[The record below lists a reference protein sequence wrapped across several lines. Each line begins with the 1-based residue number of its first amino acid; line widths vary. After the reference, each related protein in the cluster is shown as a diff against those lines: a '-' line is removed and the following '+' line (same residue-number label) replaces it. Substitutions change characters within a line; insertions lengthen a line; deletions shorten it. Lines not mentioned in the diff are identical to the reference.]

1 MLAGESLPMDLIL
14 PQSTSAIRFSH
25 ILAAAAL
32 AGTMMVTTLPNPA
45 SAATSGFHAPT
56 RTFAGA
62 FLAANAARER
72 YDFTAAAR
80 FFDEALRFDP
90 GNQGLRRDL
99 MIALVTD
106 GQIEAAVPH
115 GEALKDD
122 TGAARLAR
130 LLLGVDAV
138 RESRYLDAN
147 ALLSSGASND
157 LETLMSGIMRAWAL
171 HGSGDTE
178 GALALIDA
186 LDGPDWYALFAS
198 YHGALI
204 ADAAGMNEDA
214 EARYAA
220 GVDDQAGG
228 SASPLT
234 YLRLAEA
241 NARFLARNGNLAEA
255 REAIARGLEIAPNNP
270 DMLAVAET
278 IDTPAGSRSII
289 ATPQRGAA
297 EILLNLGSA
306 INRDGAEDFAAL
318 YLELGR
324 ALWPNNAQILFELGG
339 IAEALG
345 QTDKA
350 IRYYAAVPSDSPLAH
365 ISALQRGLA
374 LSDLDRN
381 DEAKAQLRALID
393 ADPNDFRGYLALGG
407 VHSSLKEFDEAADV
421 YAAAIEQLDLD
432 EPRFWQVHY
441 RLGIAYERTDR
452 WPEAERV
459 FKHTLTL
466 VPDQPDVL
474 NYLGYSWIDMNMNL
488 DEGIEMI
495 RTAVAQ
501 RPRDGYIVDS
511 LGWAYYRLGEFEKA
525 VEQLETATELR
536 PRDMIINDHLGD
548 AYWRVGRQLEAT
560 YQWSRALAMEGE
572 EEDLAEIRQKLA
584 DANAGREPMI
594 ATSRIDNGAAEQA
607 SGTASGNDG

>member
-14 PQSTSAIRFSH
+14 PQSTSAIRFSR

-32 AGTMMVTTLPNPA
+32 AGTMTITTLPNLA
-45 SAATSGFHAPT
+45 SAATNGFHAPT

-62 FLAANAARER
+62 FLAANAARQR

-204 ADAAGMNEDA
+204 ADAAGMTEDA

-241 NARFLARNGNLAEA
+241 NARFLARNGKLAEA
-255 REAIARGLEIAPNNP
+255 REAIVRGLEIAPNNP

-407 VHSSLKEFDEAADV
+407 VHSSLKEFGEAADV

-511 LGWAYYRLGEFEKA
+511 LGWAYYRMGEFEKA

>member
-14 PQSTSAIRFSH
+14 PQSTSAIRFSR

-32 AGTMMVTTLPNPA
+32 AGTMTITTLPNPA
-45 SAATSGFHAPT
+45 SAATNGFHAPT

-122 TGAARLAR
+122 TGAAPLAR

-241 NARFLARNGNLAEA
+241 NARFLARNGKLAEA

-324 ALWPNNAQILFELGG
+324 ALWPSNAQILFELGG

-407 VHSSLKEFDEAADV
+407 VHSSLKEFGEAADV

-511 LGWAYYRLGEFEKA
+511 LGWAYYRMGEFEKA

-572 EEDLAEIRQKLA
+572 EEDLAEIRQKLS

>member
-1 MLAGESLPMDLIL
+1 MTI
-14 PQSTSAIRFSH
+14 
-25 ILAAAAL
+25 
-32 AGTMMVTTLPNPA
+32 TTLPNPA
-45 SAATSGFHAPT
+45 SAATNGFHAPT

-62 FLAANAARER
+62 FLAANAARDR

-204 ADAAGMNEDA
+204 ADAAGMNEVA

-220 GVDDQAGG
+220 GVGDQAGG

-241 NARFLARNGNLAEA
+241 NARFLARNGKLAEA
-255 REAIARGLEIAPNNP
+255 RAAIARGLEIAPNNP

-488 DEGIEMI
+488 DEGIDMI